1 MKVRELRIRAHVWVS
16 GRVQGVFFRSE
27 TQEEARKRGVKGW
40 VRNLPDG
47 RVEAV
52 FEGEENAVNEL
63 IEFCKRGPPG
73 AVVTSIKVVMEN
85 YTGEFKDFV
94 IRYGYH

>member
-1 MKVRELRIRAHVWVS
+1 MLVRAHVFVC

-27 TQEEARKRGVKGW
+27 TRYEAKRRGVKGW
-40 VRNLPDG
+40 VRNVPDG

-52 FEGEENAVNEL
+52 FEGEENHVKEL

-73 AVVTSIKVVMEN
+73 AAVKKVEVSWEP
-85 YTGEFKDFV
+85 YTGEFNDFE
-94 IRYGYH
+94 IRYDF